1 MPAWFQISSLKRC
14 YVPTAPWTWVCSRQ
28 PVSGMGV
35 KHLLPPLRL
44 AWGSVWLGIKFS
56 ETRCDCTSKARPPD
70 SRLPTTKTRHSHSAV
85 EETLGCSSMTARWQ
99 MRKQVETAF
108 NKGYLSLH
116 HQHHRNTI
124 KMINPCAQIEM
135 DILTTMITQWK
146 LTAISRLPYHSSR
159 WCQDRDE
166 VSFIYN
172 F

>member
-85 EETLGCSSMTARWQ
+85 EETLGCSSMTARCQ
-99 MRKQVETAF
+99 MRKQFETAF

>member
-1 MPAWFQISSLKRC
+1 MLPLFQISSLKRC

-70 SRLPTTKTRHSHSAV
+70 SQLPTTKTRHSHSAV

-146 LTAISRLPYHSSR
+146 LIAISRLPYHSSR